1 MMKKIFKLMVVAMCA
16 FVVIAII
23 KCNKETNVL
32 SNEFADEVNCS
43 DLYQNITAVKELPK
57 DAVFETNSSNAKL
70 ADGKFSRYYT
80 ALNAEQKHL
89 YDQIDA
95 GIKTYPTNAAN
106 IYGVNFSRMS
116 EQELFDT
123 IWSWFYSNPDIYW
136 ITSACNYSYNSHGD
150 ITGVYFVSYDCDVE
164 TFLNKVESVKEA
176 ALQYDTNYDRL
187 HEIQRLVCENNI
199 YDYDFDNNL
208 TFNQTTYSAIVGGK
222 TVCAGYGRAM
232 NYIAN
237 LCDIDVESVVTPEHL
252 FNYYIEGDYAYLMDL
267 TWDDA
272 EPVRYNYFLI
282 GSETLNKIDNSTH
295 HTALEYNVFPTLAL
309 SDYAKPYE
317 EPETTEPKEI
327 IEVETTTPEETTPY
341 IEPTTPY
348 AEPTLPYI
356 EPTTP
361 YIEPTTQE
369 EIIPEPTTIYEEQTT
384 PYIDTEASFVAHRT
398 QAEADEMLDRN
409 PITLIP
415 YKGNNYV
422 GESYVIFVLQYLES
436 REENTEVK
444 EIYFSQDENIAFWEC
459 GLFLKAG
466 EKNGTTIVGVKACI
480 DGVMRTDHIMVT
492 VNNGKFVSIM
502 FEKH

>member
-1 MMKKIFKLMVVAMCA
+1 M
-16 FVVIAII
+16 
-23 KCNKETNVL
+23 
-32 SNEFADEVNCS
+32 
-43 DLYQNITAVKELPK
+43 
-57 DAVFETNSSNAKL
+57 
-70 ADGKFSRYYT
+70 
-80 ALNAEQKHL
+80 
-89 YDQIDA
+89 
-95 GIKTYPTNAAN
+95 
-106 IYGVNFSRMS
+106 
-116 EQELFDT
+116 
-123 IWSWFYSNPDIYW
+123 
-136 ITSACNYSYNSHGD
+136 
-150 ITGVYFVSYDCDVE
+150 
-164 TFLNKVESVKEA
+164 
-176 ALQYDTNYDRL
+176 
-187 HEIQRLVCENNI
+187 
-199 YDYDFDNNL
+199 
-208 TFNQTTYSAIVGGK
+208 
-222 TVCAGYGRAM
+222 
-232 NYIAN
+232 
-237 LCDIDVESVVTPEHL
+237 
-252 FNYYIEGDYAYLMDL
+252 
-267 TWDDA
+267 
-272 EPVRYNYFLI
+272 
-282 GSETLNKIDNSTH
+282 
-295 HTALEYNVFPTLAL
+295 

-327 IEVETTTPEETTPY
+327 IEVETTTPEETT
-341 IEPTTPY
+341 
-348 AEPTLPYI
+348 PYI

-444 EIYFSQDENIAFWEC
+444 EIYFSQNENIAFWEC

-480 DGVMRTDHIMVT
+480 NGVMRTDHIMVT

>member
-1 MMKKIFKLMVVAMCA
+1 
-16 FVVIAII
+16 
-23 KCNKETNVL
+23 
-32 SNEFADEVNCS
+32 
-43 DLYQNITAVKELPK
+43 
-57 DAVFETNSSNAKL
+57 
-70 ADGKFSRYYT
+70 
-80 ALNAEQKHL
+80 
-89 YDQIDA
+89 
-95 GIKTYPTNAAN
+95 
-106 IYGVNFSRMS
+106 
-116 EQELFDT
+116 
-123 IWSWFYSNPDIYW
+123 
-136 ITSACNYSYNSHGD
+136 
-150 ITGVYFVSYDCDVE
+150 
-164 TFLNKVESVKEA
+164 
-176 ALQYDTNYDRL
+176 
-187 HEIQRLVCENNI
+187 
-199 YDYDFDNNL
+199 
-208 TFNQTTYSAIVGGK
+208 
-222 TVCAGYGRAM
+222 M

-317 EPETTEPKEI
+317 EPETTEPEKI
-327 IEVETTTPEETTPY
+327 IEVETTTPEE
-341 IEPTTPY
+341 
-348 AEPTLPYI
+348 
-356 EPTTP
+356 TTP

-466 EKNGTTIVGVKACI
+466 KKNGTTIVGVKACI

>member
-1 MMKKIFKLMVVAMCA
+1 M
-16 FVVIAII
+16 
-23 KCNKETNVL
+23 
-32 SNEFADEVNCS
+32 
-43 DLYQNITAVKELPK
+43 
-57 DAVFETNSSNAKL
+57 
-70 ADGKFSRYYT
+70 
-80 ALNAEQKHL
+80 
-89 YDQIDA
+89 
-95 GIKTYPTNAAN
+95 
-106 IYGVNFSRMS
+106 
-116 EQELFDT
+116 
-123 IWSWFYSNPDIYW
+123 
-136 ITSACNYSYNSHGD
+136 
-150 ITGVYFVSYDCDVE
+150 
-164 TFLNKVESVKEA
+164 
-176 ALQYDTNYDRL
+176 
-187 HEIQRLVCENNI
+187 
-199 YDYDFDNNL
+199 
-208 TFNQTTYSAIVGGK
+208 
-222 TVCAGYGRAM
+222 
-232 NYIAN
+232 
-237 LCDIDVESVVTPEHL
+237 
-252 FNYYIEGDYAYLMDL
+252 MDL

-356 EPTTP
+356 EPTTL
-361 YIEPTTQE
+361 YVEPTIPE

-415 YKGNNYV
+415 HNGNNYV
-422 GESYVIFVLQYLES
+422 GESHVIFDMQYVQS
-436 REENTEVK
+436 CIEEKTEVK
-444 EIYFSQDENIAFWEC
+444 EIYFSQNENIAFWEC

-466 EKNGTTIVGVKACI
+466 EKNGTTIVGVKAYI